1 MPRTGE
7 TYTLP
12 PDVKGAPNT
21 PILSAPYNAVLDDF
35 AKDANTPRPVSAGGT
50 GAQTRQA
57 AVNNLFE
64 GNSVVKD
71 TNLLVAAFGN
81 TTRRFR
87 LDVGAV
93 PDDTTR
99 TVTMPSVSFS
109 ISDAVAPILGKPLL
123 SDVQKALGISLNPID
138 KELMIGST
146 PTAVK
151 ADNAAFWRLI
161 GGGSTLN
168 LAAATT
174 LGAGWSIALHNWTG
188 TDVDIKPTGTDTIN
202 GAAAKINVAKNS
214 SLIIACDGTGFKTLF
229 WDELLINDK
238 ITFAL
243 NRLTAQP
250 NLWLQSQAIQTP
262 TGYCV
267 NLKSANNSP
276 QIRLENGDGSGSTTI
291 GAFKESSIMVT
302 TIGTVGFT
310 DVKITH
316 GQTTSIRLGGYVP
329 LSPTGFEGAYISEA
343 GQIELNAASAISE
356 FRIRFNISGTAVGS
370 ITTFANST
378 AYNTSSDYRL
388 KPIVESLVDFSLTAN
403 QFAMLPDAL
412 RRVMALRPVRHN
424 WENAP
429 DTWTHGFVAHE
440 AQPII
445 PHAVTGEKDAVE
457 AIGTAI
463 IPEEHIPAMVTEN
476 GEKIPAHTV
485 PASEVNGIPEGDAPE
500 GSAWIKTGERPVYQG
515 IDTGKMVAD
524 LTAAIQ
530 GLTLL
535 VLDQQARIDA
545 LEARP

>member
-81 TTRRFR
+81 TTKRFR

-138 KELMIGST
+138 KYVLSLDK
-146 PTAVK
+146 PVK
-151 ADNAAFWRLI
+151 ADNAAFWRLT
-161 GGGSTLN
+161 GGSTLN
-168 LAAATT
+168 LTAAAT
-174 LGAGWSIALHNWTG
+174 LGTGWSIALHNFTG
-188 TDVDIKPTGTDTIN
+188 FDVDIKPNGTETIN
-202 GAAAKINVAKNS
+202 GQSKITVARNS
-214 SLIIACDGTGFKTLF
+214 SLIIACDGAGFKTLF
-229 WDELLINDK
+229 WNDIVIDDK

-243 NRLTAQP
+243 NTLKAQQNIWRQQQFLSTDLGP
-250 NLWLQSQAIQTP
+250 CLGLRT
-262 TGYCV
+262 
-267 NLKSANNSP
+267 ANNAP
-276 QIRLENGDGSGSTTI
+276 QLRLENFDGAGSTTI
-291 GAFKESSIMVT
+291 GAFKDSSIMVT
-302 TIGTVGFT
+302 AIGTNGDT

-316 GQTTSIRLGGYVP
+316 GETTTIRLGGYVP
-329 LSPTGFEGAYISEA
+329 LSPNGFKGAYISEA
-343 GQIELNAASAISE
+343 GQIELNAASSISE
-356 FRIRFNISGTAVGS
+356 FRIRFNITGTAVGS

-403 QFAMLPDAL
+403 QFALLPDAL

-429 DTWTHGFVAHE
+429 DTWTHGFIAHE

-463 IPEEHIPAMVTEN
+463 IPEEHIPATVAEN
-476 GEKIPAHTV
+476 GETIPARTV

-500 GSAWIKTGERPVYQG
+500 GSTWIKTGERPLYQG

-535 VLDQQARIDA
+535 VLDHQARIDA